1 MAFFKEVVSYS
12 STGARA
18 PGSDRKEPG
27 MHGTQQTQLIGQ
39 HPLIEKVQRLIRR
52 VAVTDATVLILGESG
67 TGKELAARSVHAVSR
82 RADRPFIPVNCGA
95 IPADLLESEM
105 FGHEKGSFTGA
116 IGSRAGM
123 FQLANGGTIF
133 LDEISEMSPVLQVKL
148 LRVLQDREVR
158 PVGADRSF
166 KVDVRVIAATNKDLA
181 LQVERGLFREDLFYR
196 LEVIPITLPPLRERR
211 SDVPLLVKHFLDRH
225 NQKRSDLQV
234 NITEEA
240 MVHLWEY
247 DWPGNVRELENLLE
261 RLVIL
266 SEDGV
271 VRIENLPPNIRSF
284 ISEKKIPRPVMTDE
298 GLDLTN
304 AVEEF
309 ENRLIEE
316 ALRRTKGNKQ
326 AAARLL
332 GLKRTTL
339 VAKLRRRRNGV
350 PATGGAT
357 AA

>member
-1 MAFFKEVVSYS
+1 VTTAN
-12 STGARA
+12 GASESC
-18 PGSDRKEPG
+18 P
-27 MHGTQQTQLIGQ
+27 HLIGA
-39 HPLIEKVQRLIRR
+39 HSLIEKITQLVRK
-52 VAVTDATVLILGESG
+52 VAATDATILIMGESG
-67 TGKELAARSVHAVSR
+67 TGKELVARAIHALSP

-95 IPADLLESEM
+95 IPAELLESEM
-105 FGHEKGSFTGA
+105 FGHERGAFTGA
-116 IGSRAGM
+116 VGARAGM

-133 LDEISEMSPVLQVKL
+133 LDEVGEMSGTLQVKL

-158 PVGADRSF
+158 PVGADRAF
-166 KVDVRVIAATNKDLA
+166 KVDLRVLAASNKELA
-181 LQVERGLFREDLFYR
+181 AEVELGNFREDLFYR
-196 LEVIPITLPPLRERR
+196 LQVIPIVMPPLRERR
-211 SDVPLLVKHFLDRH
+211 SDIPLLIEHFLEKH
-225 NQKRSDLQV
+225 NRKRPGHPARIAQ
-234 NITEEA
+234 EA

-266 SEDGV
+266 SEDGH
-271 VRIENLPPNIRSF
+271 IEVEHLPPSVRSF
-284 ISEKKIPRPVMTDE
+284 ISEKKIPRPVLREE
-298 GLDLTN
+298 GLDLNT

-339 VAKLRRRRNGV
+339 VAKLRRRKGPGEPTAHEV
-350 PATGGAT
+350 PE
-357 AA
+357 